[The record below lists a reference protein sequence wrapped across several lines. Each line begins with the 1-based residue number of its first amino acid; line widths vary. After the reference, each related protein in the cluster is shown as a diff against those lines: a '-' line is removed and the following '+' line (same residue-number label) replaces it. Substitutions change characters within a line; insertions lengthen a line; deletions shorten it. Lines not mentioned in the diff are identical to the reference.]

1 MSQTRMR
8 AAALSSS
15 PDEIE
20 TAFYEALR
28 DGDVERVM
36 ACWAD
41 EDEIVCVHPGVPRL
55 VGAGAIR
62 QGYEQL
68 LAQGA
73 LNIHTE
79 QVRRIESMACA
90 VHSLIE
96 RIEVIDEQ
104 GVDEIYVVATNV
116 FHRTSQGWRLVA
128 HHAGPA
134 SGAELHEVSDSP
146 AMLH

>member
-1 MSQTRMR
+1 MPQTRMR
-8 AAALSSS
+8 TAALSSS

-41 EDEIVCVHPGVPRL
+41 EDEIVCIHPGVPRL

-62 QGYEQL
+62 QAYEQIL
-68 LAQGA
+68 SQGA
-73 LNIHTE
+73 LRIYTE
-79 QVRRIESMACA
+79 QVRRIESMTSA

-96 RIEVIDEQ
+96 RVEMVDEQ
-104 GVDEIYVVATNV
+104 GADEMYVVATNV
-116 FHRTSQGWRLVA
+116 FHRTSLGWRLVL

-134 SGAELHEVSDSP
+134 SGAELHEVSDNPS
-146 AMLH
+146 MLH